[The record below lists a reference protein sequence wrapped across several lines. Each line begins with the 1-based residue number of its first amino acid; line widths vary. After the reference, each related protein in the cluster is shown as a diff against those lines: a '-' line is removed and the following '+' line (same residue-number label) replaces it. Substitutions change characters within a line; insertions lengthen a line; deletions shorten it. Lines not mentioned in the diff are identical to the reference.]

1 MSVLGA
7 LAALGL
13 FAPATQ
19 AAATVATDVPCYLT
33 NRTVRLHG
41 SGFAES
47 TPYTVSLDGT
57 ALGPGTTGA
66 DGSLTGRLG
75 SGHLGHLHHQRHTI
89 TVSDGTS
96 TASTQFEVTRF
107 TAAFDPSAGD
117 PRSLRVRFS
126 VWGFGLGALAPPT
139 VYLHYVSPTGRPGS
153 TVTVGRTHGAC
164 GSLPRSRLHHLFPFH
179 PRTGTWHLQFDTA
192 RRYSSSRRPR
202 VVRTVVVR

>member
-1 MSVLGA
+1 MRPATVSVLGA

-107 TAAFDPSAGD
+107 TAAFDPRPGIPARCACASRCGGLAWARS
-117 PRSLRVRFS
+117 PRRRCTSTTS
-126 VWGFGLGALAPPT
+126 APP
-139 VYLHYVSPTGRPGS
+139 
-153 TVTVGRTHGAC
+153 GA
-164 GSLPRSRLHHLFPFH
+164 R
-179 PRTGTWHLQFDTA
+179 A
-192 RRYSSSRRPR
+192 RR
-202 VVRTVVVR
+202 